1 MATTAFKQKLWSK
14 SIMKELATLTGLRT
28 HSDAK
33 YTGEIKGGNTLYIT
47 GVVAPTVG
55 DYVQGQDI
63 TMQPVAGNTL
73 TLVIDHQKYATQVF
87 DDVDRAQSI
96 PGVMESATA
105 ELARVLHEEA
115 DKAVASEIKDA
126 IEDGVTRTKEN
137 GTTETLTVPQE
148 ANASTVTKANSTT
161 RIDDGLQLLRENNV
175 PQATELWGEFSPNYY
190 KFLFENLTELFTNNV
205 EMAKKGILGKYGN
218 VNVTIE
224 NLLPL
229 NDAQT
234 IKYNIIRT
242 GRSTAFAGQI
252 DKVEAGR
259 IEKQF
264 ADYVKALYVFGTKVV
279 RPAEI
284 YAIKESVTPPASL

>member
-1 MATTAFKQKLWSK
+1 MATVSFKQKLWSK

-28 HSDAK
+28 HCDAK

-55 DYVQGQDI
+55 NYVQGQDI
-63 TMQPVAGNTL
+63 TMQAVAGNTI
-73 TLVIDHQKYATQVF
+73 TMVIDHQKYATQVF

-105 ELARVLHEEA
+105 EMARVLHEEA

-137 GTTETLTVPQE
+137 GTTETLLVPQE
-148 ANASTVTKANSTT
+148 ANASTVTKANATT
-161 RIDDGLQLLRENNV
+161 RLDDGLQKLRENNV

-190 KFLFENLTELFTNNV
+190 KFLFQNLTELFTNNV

-218 VNVTIE
+218 INVTIE
-224 NLLPL
+224 NLLPRS
-229 NDAQT
+229 DAQT
-234 IKYNIIRT
+234 TRYNIIRT

-284 YAIKESVTPPASL
+284 YAIKESVEAPVSL

>member
-1 MATTAFKQKLWSK
+1 MATVSFKQKLWSK

-55 DYVQGQDI
+55 DYVQGSDI
-63 TMQPVAGNTL
+63 TMQPVAGNTI
-73 TLVIDHQKYATQVF
+73 TMVIDHQKYATQVF

-105 ELARVLHEEA
+105 EMARVLHEEA
-115 DKAVASEIKDA
+115 DKAVASELKDA
-126 IEDGVTRTKEN
+126 IEDGVTRTTEA
-137 GTTETLTVPQE
+137 GTTETLLVPQE
-148 ANASTVTKANSTT
+148 ASASTVTKANATT
-161 RIDDGLQLLRENNV
+161 RIDDGLQKLRENNV

-190 KFLFENLTELFTNNV
+190 KFLFQNLTELFTNNV

-229 NDAQT
+229 SDAQT
-234 IKYNIIRT
+234 TKYNIIRT

-279 RPAEI
+279 RPKEI
-284 YAIKESVTPPASL
+284 YAIKESVQAPVSL

>member
-55 DYVQGQDI
+55 NYVQGQDI
-63 TMQPVAGNTL
+63 TMQAVAGNTI
-73 TLVIDHQKYATQVF
+73 TMVINNQKYATQVF

-105 ELARVLHEEA
+105 EMARVLHEEA
-115 DKAVASEIKDA
+115 DKAVAAEIKDA
-126 IEDGVTRTKEN
+126 ADNGVSRTKED
-137 GTTETLTVPQE
+137 GTTETITVPQE
-148 ANASTVTKANSTT
+148 ASASAVTKANATT
-161 RIDDGLQLLRENNV
+161 RIDDGLQALRENNV
-175 PQATELWGEFSPNYY
+175 PQATELWGEFSPKYY
-190 KFLFENLTELFTNNV
+190 KFLFQNLTELFTNNV

-224 NLLPL
+224 NLLPKTEAAVY
-229 NDAQT
+229 D
-234 IKYNIIRT
+234 IIRT

-279 RPAEI
+279 RPKEI
-284 YAIKESVTPPASL
+284 YIIKETL

>member
-1 MATTAFKQKLWSK
+1 MATVSFKQKLWSK

-63 TMQPVAGNTL
+63 TMQAVAGNTI
-73 TLVIDHQKYATQVF
+73 TMVIDHQKYATQVF

-105 ELARVLHEEA
+105 EMARVLHEEA
-115 DKAVASEIKDA
+115 DKAVAAEIKDA

-137 GTTETLTVPQE
+137 GSTETLLVPQE
-148 ANASTVTKANSTT
+148 ANASTVTKANATT
-161 RIDDGLQLLRENNV
+161 RLDDGLQKLRENNV

-190 KFLFENLTELFTNNV
+190 KFLFQNLTELFTNNV

-218 VNVTIE
+218 INVTIE
-224 NLLPL
+224 NLLPRS
-229 NDAQT
+229 DAQT
-234 IKYNIIRT
+234 TRYNIIRT

-284 YAIKESVTPPASL
+284 YAIKESVEAPVSL

>member
-1 MATTAFKQKLWSK
+1 MATVSFKQKLWSK

-55 DYVQGQDI
+55 NYVQGQDI
-63 TMQPVAGNTL
+63 TMQAVAGNTI
-73 TLVIDHQKYATQVF
+73 TMVINNQKYATQVF

-105 ELARVLHEEA
+105 EMARVLHEEA
-115 DKAVASEIKDA
+115 DKAVAAEIKDA
-126 IEDGVTRTKEN
+126 ADNGVTRTKEN

-148 ANASTVTKANSTT
+148 ASASAVTKANATT
-161 RIDDGLQLLRENNV
+161 RIDDGLQALRENNV
-175 PQATELWGEFSPNYY
+175 PQATELWGEFSPKYY
-190 KFLFENLTELFTNNV
+190 KFLFQNLTELFTNNV

-224 NLLPL
+224 NLLPKTETAVY
-229 NDAQT
+229 D
-234 IKYNIIRT
+234 IIRT

-259 IEKQF
+259 MEKQF

-279 RPAEI
+279 RPKEI
-284 YAIKESVTPPASL
+284 YIIKETL

>member
-1 MATTAFKQKLWSK
+1 MATNSFKQKLWSK
-14 SIMKELATLTGLRT
+14 AIMKELATLTGLRT

-55 DYVQGQDI
+55 NYVQGQDI
-63 TMQPVAGNTL
+63 TMQPVAGNEITM
-73 TLVIDHQKYATQVF
+73 VINNQKYATQVF

-96 PGVMESATA
+96 PGVMESATQ
-105 ELARVLHEEA
+105 EMARVLHEEA
-115 DKAVASEIKDA
+115 DKAVAAEIKDA
-126 IEDGVTRTKEN
+126 ADNGVSRKKED

-148 ANASTVTKANSTT
+148 ASASAVTKANATT
-161 RIDDGLQLLRENNV
+161 RIDDGLQVLRENNV
-175 PQATELWGEFSPNYY
+175 PQATELWGEFSPKYY
-190 KFLFENLTELFTNNV
+190 KFLFQNLTELFTNNV

-224 NLLPL
+224 NLLPKTETAVY
-229 NDAQT
+229 D
-234 IKYNIIRT
+234 IIRT

-279 RPAEI
+279 RPKEI
-284 YAIKESVTPPASL
+284 YIIKETL

>member
-1 MATTAFKQKLWSK
+1 
-14 SIMKELATLTGLRT
+14 MKEMATLTGLRT

-55 DYVQGQDI
+55 NYVQGQDI
-63 TMQPVAGNTL
+63 TMQAVAGNTI
-73 TLVIDHQKYATQVF
+73 TMVINNQKYATQVF

-105 ELARVLHEEA
+105 EMARVLHEEA

-126 IEDGVTRTKEN
+126 TDNGVSRTKED

-148 ANASTVTKANSTT
+148 ASASAVTKANATT
-161 RIDDGLQLLRENNV
+161 RIDDGLQVLRENNV
-175 PQATELWGEFSPNYY
+175 PQATELWGEFSPKYY
-190 KFLFENLTELFTNNV
+190 KFLFQNLTELFTNNV

-224 NLLPL
+224 NLLPKTETAVY
-229 NDAQT
+229 D
-234 IKYNIIRT
+234 IIRT

-279 RPAEI
+279 RPKEI
-284 YAIKESVTPPASL
+284 YIIKETL